1 MPKVDIKRLDSTT
14 ANDTTA
20 TKTINDNF
28 KALQEGLDEALSR
41 TGEVPNYMLT
51 DIDLNHNKLINLAE
65 PTEDRDAVTLKYVK
79 DVVGDAKKYEEL
91 AKGHAEKADK
101 AVDAANIYLQKTI
114 TETNKATSAAALA
127 EQAIELV
134 TPIVEDE
141 DVNIVAAN
149 IEAVNT
155 TADNMEAVKGA
166 VVSAQEAKD
175 AAEEAKEAASK
186 ASGSLK
192 VEMTPVEAALWTQDD
207 SYADFPLAA
216 KVYVKESKSSH
227 TPTVI
232 FDVAEATS
240 GNFAPIAIA
249 EDEAV
254 TIFAKEQPSGDIIIP
269 VIVLE

>member
-91 AKGHAEKADK
+91 AKGHAERADK
-101 AVDAANIYLQKTI
+101 AVDAANVYLQKTI
-114 TETNKATSAAALA
+114 TETNKAIEAAEEAKQVA
-127 EQAIELV
+127 EYV
-134 TPIVEDE
+134 KPILTD
-141 DVNIVAAN
+141 NIVQTVADN
-149 IEAVNT
+149 IEAVNDV
-155 TADNMEAVKGA
+155 AMNID
-166 VVSAQEAKD
+166 VVIDALPASEEAKQ
-175 AAEEAKEAASK
+175 AAEEAKKYAASAVK
-186 ASGSLK
+186 SLK
-192 VEMTPVEAALWTQDD
+192 ITDTVVNASLWTND
-207 SYADFPLAA
+207 STYADYPMAA
-216 KVYVKESKSSH
+216 KVSVKEAKKEL
-227 TPTVI
+227 TPTII
-232 FDVAEATS
+232 FDVVEATS
-240 GNFAPIAIA
+240 GNFAPVAIA

-254 TIFAKEQPSGDIIIP
+254 TIFAKEQPSDDFIIP